1 MTIGE
6 KIKRLRKENGITQ
19 EELGSAIGVKK
30 AAINKYETGVVV
42 NLKKTTIES
51 LARALDVN
59 PVWLMDEADGWPP
72 VPSTR
77 TLIAR
82 AAAEDLNVAMADD
95 VHPKTSEA
103 RIISGGIDKLPKE
116 QREQALKVLQAVFSQ
131 YADYFKKESDTDE
144 NDT

>member
-6 KIKRLRKENGITQ
+6 KVKRLRKEKGITQ
-19 EELGSAIGVKK
+19 EELGAAIGVKK

-42 NLKKTTIES
+42 NLKKSTIAS

-77 TLIAR
+77 VLLAR
-82 AAAEDLNVAMADD
+82 AAEEDGTATDD
-95 VHPKTSEA
+95 DHPRTHEA
-103 RIISGGIDKLPKE
+103 RIISGGIDKMSPERRK
-116 QREQALKVLQAVFSQ
+116 RALKLLQAAFEEFS
-131 YADYFKKESDTDE
+131 DSDFEEET
-144 NDT
+144 